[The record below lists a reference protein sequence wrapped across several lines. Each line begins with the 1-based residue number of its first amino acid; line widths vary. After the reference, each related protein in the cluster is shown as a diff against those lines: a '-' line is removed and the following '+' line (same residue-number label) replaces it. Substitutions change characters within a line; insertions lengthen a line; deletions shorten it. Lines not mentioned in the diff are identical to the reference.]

1 MLLNNALMT
10 TKSLSSKEKIT
21 NLITFKLGVFD
32 RYIAIPLNLKYTHQ
46 VKNQHS
52 PNACLIFDIEI
63 DCVKLSLQW
72 ENDSIIMHCNNQNR
86 VIKDSLLT
94 QEWFLITLATL
105 LSV

>member
-1 MLLNNALMT
+1 MNSKN
-10 TKSLSSKEKIT
+10 LSSKDKIA

-32 RYIAIPLNLKYTHQ
+32 RYIAIPLELKYTHQ
-46 VKNQHS
+46 IKNQNS
-52 PNACLIFDIEI
+52 PSATLIFDIEI
-63 DCVKLSLQW
+63 ECVKVSMQW
-72 ENDSIIMHCNNQNR
+72 ENDSIVLHCNNQNR

>member
-1 MLLNNALMT
+1 MLLNNPLMT
-10 TKSLSSKEKIT
+10 PRNLSSKDKIT
-21 NLITFKLGVFD
+21 NLITFKLGVFEH
-32 RYIAIPLNLKYTHQ
+32 YIAIPLKLKYSHQ
-46 VKNQHS
+46 IKNQNS

-72 ENDSIIMHCNNQNR
+72 QDDSIIMHCNNQNR

>member
-1 MLLNNALMT
+1 MLLDNPLMT
-10 TKSLSSKEKIT
+10 KKSLSSKDKIT

-52 PNACLIFDIEI
+52 PNACLIFNIEI
-63 DCVKLSLQW
+63 ECVKLSLQW
-72 ENDSIIMHCNNQNR
+72 ENDSIIMQCNNQNR
-86 VIKDSLLT
+86 VIKDSLLS